1 MTLGSNRVRAAGLLQ
16 AVLASAL
23 LFVPGGPVAAAN
35 QNDGAFTVANFPVEA
50 RGKNAVAAKKTAIS
64 DGQSAALRSLLK
76 RIVPVTAYG
85 RLRQMGEV
93 DAAEYVNGISVRG
106 EQNSSTEYYAALDF
120 AFSPDGVRGLLRE
133 RGVPFIDEQAP
144 SVLLIPVSIGALGG
158 PERSAGTWG
167 EVWGG
172 LDLKNSVT
180 PLTVVPLRPNIHPDV
195 FDGLAQR
202 DDARGMR
209 ILAAEYGR
217 RQVVVVRAEVDSST
231 NRLKVRIDGHDSVG
245 PVNWSRAYRIYDG
258 DAAYAME
265 LAAVVTLGV
274 LEGRWKVLKA
284 RQSGGIGA
292 LTQPAAP
299 VRIEVLFNNARDWYR
314 LQREL
319 AELSGVEAFR
329 VGAVSARSANV
340 SLSFPGGGGGLAN
353 VLARQGLSLDNA
365 GDRWVLRQRF

>member
-1 MTLGSNRVRAAGLLQ
+1 MKLGANRVRAVRLLK
-16 AVLASAL
+16 AL
-23 LFVPGGPVAAAN
+23 LVSLLLVAQGFSAALAGR
-35 QNDGAFTVANFPVEA
+35 NDGAYTVANFPVEA
-50 RGKNAVAAKKTAIS
+50 RGKNAVAAKKAAIA

-85 RLRQMGEV
+85 RLRQIGEV
-93 DAAEYVNGISVRG
+93 DAAQYVNGISVRG

-120 AFSPDGVRGLLRE
+120 TFSPEGVRGLLRD

-144 SVLLIPVSIGALGG
+144 SVLLIPVLIGGLGA

-180 PLTVVPLRPNIHPDV
+180 PLTIAPLRPNIDQDV
-195 FDGLAQR
+195 FNGLAQR

-209 ILAAEYGR
+209 IIAAEYGR
-217 RQVVVVRAEVDSST
+217 QQVVVVQVEVDKST
-231 NRLKVRIDGHDSVG
+231 NRLKVRLNGQDSVG
-245 PVNWSRAYRIYDG
+245 PVNWSREYRIYDG

-274 LEGRWKVLKA
+274 LEGRWKALKA

-319 AELSGVEAFR
+319 ADLSGVEAFR
-329 VGAVSARSANV
+329 VGAVSARRATL
-340 SLSFPGGGGGLAN
+340 SLSYPGGGSGLSN
-353 VLARQGLSLDNA
+353 VLARQGLSLENA

>member
-1 MTLGSNRVRAAGLLQ
+1 MKLGSNRVRADGLLQ
-16 AVLASAL
+16 AVLAFAL
-23 LFVPGGPVAAAN
+23 LFTPGGPAAAASR
-35 QNDGAFTVANFPVEA
+35 NDGAFTVANFPVEA

-64 DGQSAALRSLLK
+64 DGQSAAFRSLLK

-85 RLRQMGEV
+85 RLRRVGEV
-93 DAAEYVNGISVRG
+93 EAAQYVNGISVRG

-120 AFSPDGVRGLLRE
+120 AFSPEGVRGLLRD
-133 RGVPFIDEQAP
+133 RGVPFIDQQAP
-144 SVLLIPVSIGALGG
+144 PVLLLPVLIGALGG

-180 PLTVVPLRPNIHPDV
+180 PLTVVPLRQNIHPDV
-195 FDGLAQR
+195 FNGLAQR
-202 DDARGMR
+202 DEARGMR
-209 ILAAEYGR
+209 ILAAEYGSK
-217 RQVVVVRAEVDSST
+217 QLVVVQAEVDRST

-245 PVNWSRAYRIYDG
+245 PVNWSRSYRIYDG

-274 LEGRWKVLKA
+274 LEGRWKALMA

-299 VRIEVLFNNARDWYR
+299 VRIEVVFDNARDWYR
-314 LQREL
+314 LQDEL
-319 AELSGVEAFR
+319 AGLSGVEAFR

-353 VLARQGLSLDNA
+353 VLARQGLSLENA

>member
-1 MTLGSNRVRAAGLLQ
+1 MMLGANRVQAVGLLKAGLMSVLLAATGYSAAAAGRD
-16 AVLASAL
+16 
-23 LFVPGGPVAAAN
+23 
-35 QNDGAFTVANFPVEA
+35 DGAYTIANFPVEA

-64 DGQSAALRSLLK
+64 DGQSAALQSLLK
-76 RIVPVTAYG
+76 RIVPVTAYA
-85 RLRQMGEV
+85 RLRQMGEF
-93 DAAEYVNGISVRG
+93 DASQYVNGISVRG

-120 AFSPDGVRGLLRE
+120 TFSPEGVRGLLRN

-144 SVLLIPVSIGALGG
+144 SVLLVPVLIGGLGG

-180 PLTVVPLRPNIHPDV
+180 PLTIAPLRPNIHPDV
-195 FDGLAQR
+195 FNGLAQR

-217 RQVVVVRAEVDSST
+217 QQVVVVQAEVDRST
-231 NRLKVRIDGHDSVG
+231 NRLKVRLDGQDSVG
-245 PVNWSRAYRIYDG
+245 PVNWSREYRIYDG
-258 DAAYAME
+258 DTAYAME

-274 LEGRWKVLKA
+274 LEGRWKALRT

-299 VRIEVLFNNARDWYR
+299 VTIEVLFNSARDWYR

-319 AELSGVEAFR
+319 ADLSGVEAFR
-329 VGAVSARSANV
+329 VGAVSARSATV
-340 SLSFPGGGGGLAN
+340 SLSYPGGGSGLSN
-353 VLARQGLSLDNA
+353 VLARQGLSLENA

>member
-23 LFVPGGPVAAAN
+23 LFAPGGPVAAASRN
-35 QNDGAFTVANFPVEA
+35 AGAFTVANFPVEA

-93 DAAEYVNGISVRG
+93 DAAQYVNGISVRG
-106 EQNSSTEYYAALDF
+106 EQNSSTEYYASLDF

-144 SVLLIPVSIGALGG
+144 SVLLIPVLIGALGA

-172 LDLKNSVT
+172 LDLENSVT

-195 FDGLAQR
+195 FNGLAQR
-202 DDARGMR
+202 DEARGMR

-217 RQVVVVRAEVDSST
+217 RQVVVVQAEVDRST
-231 NRLKVRIDGHDSVG
+231 NRLKVRIDGRDSVG
-245 PVNWSRAYRIYDG
+245 PVNWSRTYRIYDG

-274 LEGRWKVLKA
+274 LEGRWKALKA